1 MKRFVKRLL
10 HRLVPRWVAHAIRDR
25 IEQRLNAGP
34 VLEVKLERLE
44 PSIRCT
50 VADQYTFLAPLE
62 CQRELDFHTRTQEG
76 RAELSGIAEGAL
88 RGGTLFDIGAH
99 AGVISALFCAA
110 RPENRVYS
118 FEPSPISQKRLAA
131 MRDLNR
137 FNLRMRI
144 EPVAIGREKATME
157 MLIDPGGG
165 YVQIQHFEH
174 SMWDAPEK
182 IQVPIENIGD
192 AAARLG
198 VIPDF
203 IKLDIE
209 SFEYEAIEGARAF
222 LAEHKPE
229 LFIELHLNYLEERK
243 LSPKHL
249 VATLVD
255 CGYSFFT
262 YGGTALRASE
272 LYDSPLQGIR
282 FVARAPKPA
291 LPPPSS

>member
-1 MKRFVKRLL
+1 MKRLVKRLL
-10 HRLVPRWVAHAIRDR
+10 HNLVPRWVAHRIRDR
-25 IEQRLNAGP
+25 IEQRMNAGP
-34 VLEVKLERLE
+34 ILEVRLE
-44 PSIRCT
+44 PVAPSIRCF
-50 VADQYTFLAPLE
+50 VADKYSFLAPRE
-62 CQRELDFHTRTQEG
+62 CQRELDFHTHTQEG

-99 AGVISALFCAA
+99 AGLISAIFCAA
-110 RPENRVYS
+110 RPGNQVYS

-131 MRDLNR
+131 MRDLNQ
-137 FNLRMRI
+137 FDARMRV

-165 YVQIQHFEH
+165 YVQVQRFEH
-174 SMWDAPEK
+174 SMWDAPQK
-182 IQVPIENIGD
+182 IQVPIESLPE
-192 AAARLG
+192 ASARLG
-198 VIPDF
+198 VVPNF

-209 SFEYEAIEGARAF
+209 SFEYEAIDGARAF

-243 LSPKHL
+243 LSPKEL
-249 VATLVD
+249 VQALTD

-262 YGGTALRASE
+262 YGGTPLKAKE

-282 FVARAPKPA
+282 FVARVPR
-291 LPPPSS
+291 